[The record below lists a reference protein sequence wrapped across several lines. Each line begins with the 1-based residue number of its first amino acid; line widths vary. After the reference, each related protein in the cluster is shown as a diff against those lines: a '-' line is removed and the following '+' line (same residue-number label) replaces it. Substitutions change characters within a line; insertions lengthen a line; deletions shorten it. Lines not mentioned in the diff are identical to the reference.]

1 MGGFATYLEH
11 IGTNDD
17 NISHCWFPDRTT
29 NQAFSFPRV
38 PGYFIRFIQ
47 FFSHFPS
54 SGGSVNDYL
63 SLSSWMGTSQIW
75 LNNGSYLTTTSSLS
89 QDFCPGSH
97 PSIFVPQARPALAE
111 ETSASFLA
119 QSGISRQEGVN
130 FPLKLIPSQLIIVLE
145 TP

>member
-1 MGGFATYLEH
+1 MRGFATYLEH
-11 IGTNDD
+11 ISTNDD

-47 FFSHFPS
+47 TRPVLGEETSPDFLVQFFSHFPS

-75 LNNGSYLTTTSSLS
+75 LNTGFLPCGHLYCVTKLLLWLSSLPLRS
-89 QDFCPGSH
+89 LCRDFPPKG
-97 PSIFVPQARPALAE
+97 
-111 ETSASFLA
+111 
-119 QSGISRQEGVN
+119 G
-130 FPLKLIPSQLIIVLE
+130 
-145 TP
+145 

>member
-1 MGGFATYLEH
+1 MTTSPTVGSPTERLIRRFRFPESL
-11 IGTNDD
+11 GTLSDLFNFSR
-17 NISHCWFPDRTT
+17 IS
-29 NQAFSFPRV
+29 QAR
-38 PGYFIRFIQ
+38 R
-47 FFSHFPS
+47 
-54 SGGSVNDYL
+54 GSVNDYL

-119 QSGISRQEGVN
+119 QSGISRQEGVKGVHN
-130 FPLKLIPSQLIIVLE
+130 SEVRYPYQFWATSRHNDNPTLGNLE
-145 TP
+145 P